1 MSNYPHQPD
10 PINSQT
16 TDVFRPLP
24 DLPPKRIPET
34 PAVNPSPASATDTE
48 PQEES
53 LPQEA
58 PGQTLAFVIGK
69 FNDFLQWFA
78 ITLEVVLLLRFVF
91 MLIGADPS
99 NIFASFLYALTSV
112 LLFPFSNIV
121 HNPSLHTNQAFE
133 FTTLIGM
140 AIYALF
146 FWLLSKLV
154 RITLSSPM
162 NPQ

>member
-1 MSNYPHQPD
+1 MSNDPYSPD

-16 TDVFRPLP
+16 TDVIRPLP

-34 PAVNPSPASATDTE
+34 PNVNQSPASTPDTGK
-48 PQEES
+48 EEEA

-58 PGQTLAFVIGK
+58 PGQTLAFVLGK

-78 ITLEVVLLLRFVF
+78 ITLEIVLLLRFIF

-99 NIFASFLYALTSV
+99 NIFASFVYALTSV
-112 LLFPFSNIV
+112 LLFPFSTIV
-121 HNPSLHTNQAFE
+121 RNPSLHTNQAFE

-154 RITLSSPM
+154 RITITPPKSSE
-162 NPQ
+162 